1 MTDTSNKPGVT
12 KGIILAGGAG
22 SRLHPMTHV
31 ISKQMLPIYDKPMIY
46 YPLSTLMLAGIRH
59 VLVISTPVDLP
70 QFRKLLG
77 DGSQWGMKLEYAEQ
91 PNPGGLAQ
99 AFLIG
104 EQFIGSDPVC
114 LILGDNIFYG
124 HDLGVALQKVA
135 RETGGATV
143 FAYWVRDP
151 ERYGVVAFDAEFKP
165 IDLEEKPKQPK
176 SNYAVTGL
184 YFYDNSVISI
194 AKALKPSPRGELEIT
209 DVNRE
214 YLRRGTLR
222 VERLNRGSAWLD
234 TGTPSSLLQ
243 AASFIEVVEQRQG
256 LKISCPEEIAWRMGY
271 ISSDQLRA
279 VAQPLAK
286 NEYGRYLLE
295 LLQVGRHA

>member
-1 MTDTSNKPGVT
+1 MTGTSNATAVT

-22 SRLHPMTHV
+22 TRLHPMTQA

-59 VLVISTPVDLP
+59 VLVISTPADLP
-70 QFRKLLG
+70 MFQKLLG
-77 DGSQWGMKLEYAEQ
+77 DGGKWGLKLEYAEQ
-91 PNPGGLAQ
+91 PDPGGLAQ

-104 EQFIGSDPVC
+104 EKFIGPDPVC

-124 HDLGVALQKVA
+124 HDLGVSLKNVA
-135 RETGGATV
+135 RDTSGATV
-143 FAYWVRDP
+143 FAYRVRDP
-151 ERYGVVAFDAEFKP
+151 DRYGVVSFGPDGEPAE
-165 IDLEEKPKQPK
+165 IEEKPNQPK

-184 YFYDNSVISI
+184 YFYDNDVIAISRG
-194 AKALKPSPRGELEIT
+194 LKPSPRGELEIT

-214 YLRRGTLR
+214 YLHRGKLR
-222 VERLNRGSAWLD
+222 VELLDRGHAWLD

-243 AASFIEVVEQRQG
+243 AASFIETVEQRQG

-271 ISSDQLRA
+271 ISSDQLRD

-286 NEYGRYLLE
+286 NDYGRYLLE
-295 LLQVGRHA
+295 LLQVGGR